1 MELGNQRPPTSQW
14 TVTGSG
20 ADVVSIKGNG
30 PRITSATFGKVTDFG
45 INDVNNMGAAMAP
58 AAMNTLIAHF
68 KDTNTTPDDYD
79 LILSGDLGK
88 LGSEILIDLMEDQGY
103 KLGLNYKDCG
113 QMIFKRNQNVLMG
126 GSGCGC
132 SATVF
137 NSIIMKK
144 LIAGEYKKVLFM
156 ATGALL
162 STTSS
167 QQGDTVPGIAHA
179 VVIEGVEK

>member
-1 MELGNQRPPTSQW
+1 
-14 TVTGSG
+14 
-20 ADVVSIKGNG
+20 
-30 PRITSATFGKVTDFG
+30 
-45 INDVNNMGAAMAP
+45 
-58 AAMNTLIAHF
+58 MNTLIAHF

-88 LGSEILIDLMEDQGY
+88 LGSEILIDLMEDQGC

>member
-1 MELGNQRPPTSQW
+1 
-14 TVTGSG
+14 
-20 ADVVSIKGNG
+20 
-30 PRITSATFGKVTDFG
+30 
-45 INDVNNMGAAMAP
+45 
-58 AAMNTLIAHF
+58 MNTLIAHF

-113 QMIFKRNQNVLMG
+113 QIIYKRNQNVLMG

>member
-1 MELGNQRPPTSQW
+1 
-14 TVTGSG
+14 
-20 ADVVSIKGNG
+20 
-30 PRITSATFGKVTDFG
+30 
-45 INDVNNMGAAMAP
+45 
-58 AAMNTLIAHF
+58 MNTLIAHF

-103 KLGLNYKDCG
+103 NLGLNYKDCG